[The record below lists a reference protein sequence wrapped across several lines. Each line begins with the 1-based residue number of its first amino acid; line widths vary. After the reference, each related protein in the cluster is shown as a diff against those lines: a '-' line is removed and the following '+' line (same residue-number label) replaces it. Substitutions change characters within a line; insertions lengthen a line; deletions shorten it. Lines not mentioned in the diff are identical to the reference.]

1 MILLEVGKEGMWQV
15 DDSFKL
21 RLPRDAKT
29 GRNLGYCFLYF
40 RCVKDIIRVYRSVVL
55 CDMN

>member
-1 MILLEVGKEGMWQV
+1 MWQV